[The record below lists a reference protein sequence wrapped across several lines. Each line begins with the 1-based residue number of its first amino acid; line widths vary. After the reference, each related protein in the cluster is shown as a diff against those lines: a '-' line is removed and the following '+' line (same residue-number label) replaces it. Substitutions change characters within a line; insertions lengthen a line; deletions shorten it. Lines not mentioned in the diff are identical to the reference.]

1 MTLTDAVV
9 TYIDY
14 HQSIGMRFQVD
25 AGMLRAFHRQT
36 GDVHLAA
43 VSADQVAAFL
53 QPRHQVTSTWRM
65 KHRALRRFYQ
75 HWIARGLVTRS
86 PVPTAVPRSIDTFVP
101 HIYSDE
107 ELRRLLRG
115 IEGHQARICCTIT
128 APTFRTFLLLLYG
141 AGLRLSEALALQRED
156 VDLPAGIVLIRE
168 TKFYKSR
175 LLPIGPHLTR
185 ALAESGDAAPSRRAG
200 SRAFFVNRHG
210 GAIPHQTMRC
220 NFASLRASV
229 GVLGRLHDFRHT
241 FAVHR
246 LLAWYREGAD
256 VQRLVP
262 HLSTYLGHARISS
275 TQRDLTMI
283 PELLEQASQ
292 RFETY
297 AQPEVR
303 HA

>member
-1 MTLTDAVV
+1 MTLADAVV

-86 PVPTAVPRSIDTFVP
+86 PVPTAVPRSSDTFVP

-115 IEGHQARICCTIT
+115 IEGHQTRICCTIWRSVSAVT
-128 APTFRTFLLLLYG
+128 AASGWPIHRVRRTSTTCC
-141 AGLRLSEALALQRED
+141 AQMA
-156 VDLPAGIVLIRE
+156 
-168 TKFYKSR
+168 SR
-175 LLPIGPHLTR
+175 ACATSSP
-185 ALAESGDAAPSRRAG
+185 APSG
-200 SRAFFVNRHG
+200 
-210 GAIPHQTMRC
+210 
-220 NFASLRASV
+220 
-229 GVLGRLHDFRHT
+229 
-241 FAVHR
+241 
-246 LLAWYREGAD
+246 
-256 VQRLVP
+256 
-262 HLSTYLGHARISS
+262 
-275 TQRDLTMI
+275 
-283 PELLEQASQ
+283 
-292 RFETY
+292 
-297 AQPEVR
+297 
-303 HA
+303 